1 MLDVA
6 ASDGISIA
14 ASEDACTWPARRS
27 TLQRI
32 RGAQRAL
39 MAPSCEGQTFPRLP
53 ASLVPG
59 ESATACQPRNA
70 QHTTCSL
77 WEWHHL
83 RLPCVQ
89 HLDTTVSGLVVR
101 LHSALTQRHTTSG
114 ALRHRLLQHIA
125 TPPRFARFPSP
136 SSATNCAVRD
146 AKQRDDAPMA
156 DHHVQW
162 SRSIFDGL
170 SRQSADAEQTRHQI
184 AAATVTFQAQRS
196 TMTTCVA
203 GDPPLRDN
211 RLLTCTC
218 SSLHRASRAVVS
230 AGAGPEADIVLLEH
244 RHLCAYWAPCQPTAL
259 NLVTQASDIHL
270 YSSQAHRVLEL
281 WTHPLYNTCEPH
293 AIT

>member
-1 MLDVA
+1 V
-6 ASDGISIA
+6 
-14 ASEDACTWPARRS
+14 R
-27 TLQRI
+27 
-32 RGAQRAL
+32 
-39 MAPSCEGQTFPRLP
+39 P
-53 ASLVPG
+53 ASRYHG
-59 ESATACQPRNA
+59 EWSRCAAALGPHSATHCKR
-70 QHTTCSL
+70 CSATSTASA
-77 WEWHHL
+77 HN
-83 RLPCVQ
+83 
-89 HLDTTVSGLVVR
+89 DT
-101 LHSALTQRHTTSG
+101 A
-114 ALRHRLLQHIA
+114 
-125 TPPRFARFPSP
+125 RFARFPSP

-162 SRSIFDGL
+162 SRSILDGL
-170 SRQSADAEQTRHQI
+170 SRQSADDEQTRHQI

-196 TMTTCVA
+196 TVTTCVA

-270 YSSQAHRVLEL
+270 FSSQAHRVFGIMDAS
-281 WTHPLYNTCEPH
+281 PIQYM
-293 AIT
+293 

>member
-32 RGAQRAL
+32 RGTQRAL

-89 HLDTTVSGLVVR
+89 HLDTMVSGLVVR
-101 LHSALTQRHTTSG
+101 LHSALTQRHTASG
-114 ALRHRLLQHIA
+114 ALRHRLLQHIT
-125 TPPRFARFPSP
+125 TPPGSP
-136 SSATNCAVRD
+136 GSPVR
-146 AKQRDDAPMA
+146 RPL
-156 DHHVQW
+156 
-162 SRSIFDGL
+162 R
-170 SRQSADAEQTRHQI
+170 T
-184 AAATVTFQAQRS
+184 AQCGTPNS
-196 TMTTCVA
+196 GTTLPWLITTCSGPVPFST
-203 GDPPLRDN
+203 GYPGSQQ
-211 RLLTCTC
+211 TM
-218 SSLHRASRAVVS
+218 SRPVIKL
-230 AGAGPEADIVLLEH
+230 PQ
-244 RHLCAYWAPCQPTAL
+244 RQ
-259 NLVTQASDIHL
+259 
-270 YSSQAHRVLEL
+270 
-281 WTHPLYNTCEPH
+281 
-293 AIT
+293 